1 MNIIDEK
8 LEKIGIEIP
17 TAPKPA
23 ANYIPYVITNNL
35 IFISGQ
41 VPFINGK
48 IREDDT
54 GKVGE
59 NIDIAKAQTIARR
72 CGINVVSVLKDA
84 LDGDLSRVIK
94 CVKLGI
100 FVSCTN
106 DFHDQPE
113 VANGASDLMVEIFG
127 EAGRHARFAVGTNSL
142 PRNIPVEVDAIFE
155 FK

>member
-8 LEKIGIEIP
+8 LEKLGIEIP

-127 EAGRHARFAVGTNSL
+127 EAGRHARFAVGSNSL
-142 PRNIPVEVDAIFE
+142 PMNISVEIDAII
-155 FK
+155 KIK